1 VRAILLGGLGL
12 LAWLASQAIAIAL
25 ASGGHGWGPP
35 FFLSAPLVVLYP
47 ATFIRA
53 FGLESQR
60 VELNV
65 VILVIAAVLDLLLL
79 VSLFIEDFGSFYE
92 VWKFDDGWKWEIA
105 WLLLWAGWQ
114 ALAVAAL
121 CKRRTLTSARQA

>member
-1 VRAILLGGLGL
+1 VILLGGLGL
-12 LAWLASQAIAIAL
+12 LAWLASQAVALAL
-25 ASGGHGWGPP
+25 ASGGHGWMPP
-35 FFLSAPLVVLYP
+35 FFLSMPLLALYP
-47 ATFIRA
+47 AVFIRA
-53 FGLESQR
+53 FHSKSEGVALSA
-60 VELNV
+60 